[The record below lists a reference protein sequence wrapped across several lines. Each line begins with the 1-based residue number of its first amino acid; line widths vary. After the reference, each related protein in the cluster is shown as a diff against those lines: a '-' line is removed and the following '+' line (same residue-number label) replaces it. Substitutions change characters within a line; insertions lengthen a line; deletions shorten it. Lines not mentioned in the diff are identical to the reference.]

1 MARGQTQ
8 WCDEAR
14 DHSPCSRSL
23 PKAPLEA
30 HQACLPVLRSATSS
44 SPPAVV
50 SPPIVYHVT
59 YTQSVDVR
67 PHTRPRGGGGE
78 RVMLHVARSQP
89 QEGASS
95 TGACPS
101 HDTGVSEPAFY
112 HLMGLYMAR

>member
-89 QEGASS
+89 FWELRA
-95 TGACPS
+95 
-101 HDTGVSEPAFY
+101 PAR
-112 HLMGLYMAR
+112 ARHTTQVCLSLHFTI